1 LTYSGGYG
9 DGFKIN
15 NNIMS
20 KKFDIF
26 FDSMLFDERLRFIQ
40 TLTKSIIRNKQRLNK
55 SLEKESKFNQV
66 CKKGAGATAY
76 SKSSQIAT
84 IFQDQLDML
93 RYCVDRL

>member
-1 LTYSGGYG
+1 M
-9 DGFKIN
+9 N
-15 NNIMS
+15 

-55 SLEKESKFNQV
+55 ALEKESKFNQV
-66 CKKGAGATAY
+66 CKKGAGTTAY